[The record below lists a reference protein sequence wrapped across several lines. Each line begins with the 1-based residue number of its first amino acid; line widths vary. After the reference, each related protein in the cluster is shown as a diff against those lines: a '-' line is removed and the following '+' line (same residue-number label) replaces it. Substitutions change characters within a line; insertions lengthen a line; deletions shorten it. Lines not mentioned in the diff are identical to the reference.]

1 MTTICPK
8 CRAVRPMEAQSP
20 AWQCPACGVAYAKAS
35 GDAGVQRAI
44 TVPHADGAGALG
56 SIPWFKLFA
65 VLAIAY
71 GAWLGYQRL
80 AAGVAGSGAGAAGI
94 SHAGRIGS
102 NPSSAQLGQLAA
114 SAKASDVLVYSA
126 PWCSNCAAAKAWMAQ
141 YGFQYTECDVQASS
155 ACLSQL
161 KSLDPLGGVP
171 YLIVKGQHMK
181 NGFDSDEFLAALAR

>member
-8 CRAVRPMEAQSP
+8 CRTVRPPDAQSP

-35 GDAGVQRAI
+35 GDVGVRRAA
-44 TVPHADGAGALG
+44 TVGQADGAGVLG

-65 VLAIAY
+65 VLALAY
-71 GAWLGYQRL
+71 GAWLGYQRV
-80 AAGVAGSGAGAAGI
+80 AAGGAGNGAGAAGI
-94 SHAGRIGS
+94 SHAGRISS
-102 NPSSAQLGQLAA
+102 NPSSAQLSQLAA
-114 SAKASDVLVYSA
+114 NAKPSDVLMYSA

-141 YGFQYTECDVQASS
+141 YGFPYTECDVQSSS

-161 KSLDPLGGVP
+161 KNLDPQGGVP

-181 NGFDSDEFLAALAR
+181 DGFDSDEFVAALAR